1 MPEKI
6 PVLVV
11 GDAPNVTGGL
21 SRIARDITALLYQDS
36 DVLGIEVMQAG
47 ILYDGSPWPWRVFPL
62 HDEPNWGRGDF
73 ERVWSWAAKGRQGV
87 VFSVWDPARCFELK
101 KAKWF
106 RTLPGANLWGYFA
119 IDSVNEQGG
128 FGGPS
133 YRDWETDRKS
143 TRLNSSHRSLS
154 RMPSSA

>member
-36 DVLGIEVMQAG
+36 DVLGIEAMQAG

-73 ERVWSWAAKGRQGV
+73 ERVYALKSNFSGTFRNSFNLVIRKLRDGSSF
-87 VFSVWDPARCFELK
+87 FSVVA
-101 KAKWF
+101 
-106 RTLPGANLWGYFA
+106 
-119 IDSVNEQGG
+119 V
-128 FGGPS
+128 
-133 YRDWETDRKS
+133 
-143 TRLNSSHRSLS
+143 
-154 RMPSSA
+154 